1 MTLATLIARRSSWL
15 FQMTSLANL
24 PIMTTHLV
32 HLLGLSHY
40 SLISTLNRWM
50 ILRVIRKCD
59 NLNLTVA
66 FVCVVYHF
74 EFMKI
79 DLKIYLFSLVLSFFF
94 YTNPIQTTESN
105 LKFLIF

>member
-1 MTLATLIARRSSWL
+1 
-15 FQMTSLANL
+15 MTSLANL
-24 PIMTTHLV
+24 PVMITHLV

-66 FVCVVYHF
+66 FVCVVHHF
-74 EFMKI
+74 DI
-79 DLKIYLFSLVLSFFF
+79 LSFFF
-94 YTNPIQTTESN
+94 YTNPIQTIESN